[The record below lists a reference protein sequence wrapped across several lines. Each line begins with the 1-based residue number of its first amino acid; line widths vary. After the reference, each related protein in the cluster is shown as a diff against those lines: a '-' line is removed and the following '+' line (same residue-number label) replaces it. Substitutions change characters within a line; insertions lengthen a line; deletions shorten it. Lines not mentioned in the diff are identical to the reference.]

1 MDTKDITTENNKK
14 EQFKV
19 IPVFGNTRDRL
30 KNDMRKV
37 DTYDSYINQRL
48 DELIELRE
56 QAKSLL
62 KQITELKTQV

>member
-1 MDTKDITTENNKK
+1 MDTKDITTESNKK

-48 DELIELRE
+48 DELTDLRD
-56 QAKSLL
+56 QVKSLL
-62 KQITELKTQV
+62 KQITELKSQV

>member
-1 MDTKDITTENNKK
+1 MDTKDITTESNKK

>member
-1 MDTKDITTENNKK
+1 MDTKDTMTESNKK

-37 DTYDSYINQRL
+37 DTYDSYINQKL
-48 DELIELRE
+48 DELGELRE
-56 QAKSLL
+56 QVKSLL
-62 KQITELKTQV
+62 KQITELKTQG

>member
-1 MDTKDITTENNKK
+1 MDIKDITTESNKK

-37 DTYDSYINQRL
+37 DTYDSYINKRL
-48 DELIELRE
+48 DELTDLRE
-56 QAKSLL
+56 QVKILL
-62 KQITELKTQV
+62 KQITEFKNQV

>member
-1 MDTKDITTENNKK
+1 MDTKDITTESNKK

-48 DELIELRE
+48 DELLELRE

>member
-1 MDTKDITTENNKK
+1 MDTKDTMTESNKK

-37 DTYDSYINQRL
+37 DTYDSYINQKL
-48 DELIELRE
+48 DELNELRE
-56 QAKSLL
+56 QVKSLL